1 MRSQVVLAGVSL
13 ALISASGGGVSE
25 PASARCPATADHS
38 RSCFSCKSTLRDV
51 PAACPRVAELMYPVL
66 LYLRSLTIGHV
77 FLQIAPWRRVCLA
90 RACPRV
96 PRLMYPSRTRGSL
109 SV

>member
-1 MRSQVVLAGVSL
+1 MFLLQ
-13 ALISASGGGVSE
+13 IDPSG
-25 PASARCPATADHS
+25 R
-38 RSCFSCKSTLRDV
+38 
-51 PAACPRVAELMYPVL
+51 ACRVRAYPRVAELMYPVL

-96 PRLMYPSRTRGSL
+96 PRLMYPSRTRAVL